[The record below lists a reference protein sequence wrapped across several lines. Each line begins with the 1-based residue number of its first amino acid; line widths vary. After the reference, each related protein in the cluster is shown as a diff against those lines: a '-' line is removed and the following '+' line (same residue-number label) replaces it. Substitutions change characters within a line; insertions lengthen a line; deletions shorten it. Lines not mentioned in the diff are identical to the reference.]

1 MMGDGSWILLV
12 LIIISIA
19 VYYGLPY
26 YRLRKVLSSPFP
38 AEWRS
43 IIRRN
48 VPTYRYLP
56 TDLQQ
61 QLQRLVKQF
70 IHQKDFTGCNG
81 LSITDEIRVTIAAS
95 ACLLLLN
102 RKTDVF
108 GGLRYILVYPSA
120 FSVPRESED
129 EGGLRHAYPA
139 HLLGES
145 WQSGKVIL
153 SWEDVLKG
161 NQDRHDGMNLV
172 LHEFA
177 HQLDSEAGAVN
188 GAPVLANKKRY
199 QRWTD
204 VFQREFEAL
213 QAAALQGDDTLLD
226 YYGATNPAE
235 FFAVVTEVF
244 FEQPQA
250 MHQRHPDLFNEL
262 KGYYRVDPRDW
273 G

>member
-1 MMGDGSWILLV
+1 MMDGSWVLLA
-12 LIIISIA
+12 LIMLG
-19 VYYGLPY
+19 VFTYYAWPY
-26 YRLRKVLSSPFP
+26 YRLRQVISAPFP
-38 AEWRS
+38 AEWRA

-56 TDLQQ
+56 TDLQH

-70 IHQKDFTGCNG
+70 IHQKEFTGCNG
-81 LSITDEIRVTIAAS
+81 LVMTDEIKVTIAAS

-129 EGGLRHAYPA
+129 EAGLRHAYPA

-145 WQSGKVIL
+145 WANGKVIL

-199 QRWTD
+199 QRWAD
-204 VFQREFEAL
+204 VFQREFQAL
-213 QAAALQGDDTLLD
+213 QQAVLQGDYTLLD

-250 MHQRHPDLFNEL
+250 MQQLHPELFSEL
-262 KGYYRVDPRDW
+262 KHYYKVDPRDW
-273 G
+273 D

>member
-1 MMGDGSWILLV
+1 MVDGAWILLL
-12 LIIISIA
+12 LIIVGISA
-19 VYYGLPY
+19 YYVWPY
-26 YRLRKVLSSPFP
+26 YRLRQVMAAPFP
-38 AEWRS
+38 SEWRA

-56 TDLQQ
+56 TDLQH

-70 IHQKDFTGCNG
+70 IYQKEFTGCNG
-81 LSITDEIRVTIAAS
+81 LVITDEIKVTIAAS

-120 FSVPRESED
+120 FSVPRESAD
-129 EGGLRHAYPA
+129 EAGLHQSYPA

-145 WQSGKVIL
+145 WANGKVIL

-177 HQLDSEAGAVN
+177 HQLDSEAGANN
-188 GAPVLANKKRY
+188 GAPVLGSKKRY
-199 QRWTD
+199 QRWAT

-213 QAAALQGDDTLLD
+213 RQAAFQGDETLLD

-250 MHQRHPDLFNEL
+250 MQQRHPELFGEL
-262 KGYYRVDPRDW
+262 KHYYKVDPREWD
-273 G
+273 